1 MQGMLSRGVTRL
13 ARAVLFCSLALSAA
27 GLPASGQSVPAEPS
41 STQVSRP
48 ELQRL
53 LAEYTKTADSRG
65 YSPAFRARARAE
77 AALIRG
83 RLTDGDL
90 QVGDRVQ
97 INVEGLQALS
107 DTFTVVTGRNLVLP
121 MVGSIPLS
129 GVLRSEIEPHLAQQ
143 IGRFVRDPVVHARTL
158 LRVSVMGAVGRQGFF
173 LVPSEALLSD
183 VLMAAG
189 GPAPNAELQKIRVE
203 REGRTIWPPDALQQA
218 ITEGRTLD
226 QLSLRAGDLIVLPEK
241 SRFSAWGV
249 IRDGLMLSS
258 AAVLLVRALN
268 GHY

>member
-1 MQGMLSRGVTRL
+1 MQSKLSRRPVLTRAAL
-13 ARAVLFCSLALSAA
+13 ICALALGAVGA
-27 GLPASGQSVPAEPS
+27 RASGQAASADPS
-41 STQVSRP
+41 GTQVSRA

-53 LAEYTKTADSRG
+53 LAEYGKTADSRA

-77 AALIRG
+77 AALIRN

-90 QVGDRVQ
+90 QVGDRIQ
-97 INVEGLQALS
+97 MSVEGLQALS
-107 DTFTVVTGRNLVLP
+107 DTFTVATGRVLVLP

-129 GVLRSEIEPHLAQQ
+129 GVLRSEIEPYLTQQ
-143 IGRFVRDPVVHARTL
+143 IGRFVRNPVVHARSL

-173 LVPSEALLSD
+173 LVPSESLLSD

-189 GPAPNAELQKIRVE
+189 GPTSNANLQKIRID
-203 REGRTIWPPDALQQA
+203 RDGRAIWPPEALQQA

-226 QLSLRAGDLIVLPEK
+226 QLSLRAGDLIVLPEN
-241 SRFSAWGV
+241 SHFSAWAV
-249 IRDGLMLSS
+249 VRDGVMLAGS
-258 AAVLLVRALN
+258 AVLLLRAVN